1 MERYRARLEEHY
13 IPEVVRVYC
22 ANPRCAKWHH
32 PRTFNDSDQ
41 RWTVVAC
48 ECGTTTCVGCKA
60 EKLSQHVCEKVDSS
74 KRPEWLPEYSAEC
87 RVKQCP
93 KCAEWIQLS
102 EACNHMECS
111 SCHHQFCV
119 VCLLPWT
126 GSHGNEDVEDSWGCP
141 TYGDPACG
149 YDDDGFEKPPRGLHF
164 YTGRDGLGQPRQR
177 RENTLRQALNELDQ
191 ATTEIIATLTASAER
206 IEAEALQSDQARGEA
221 GQHEELVQ
229 TLRER
234 LSALEREFND
244 GVPPALEPF
253 VFVVDEDRDEVAV
266 QQLRDQLQQLQQRL
280 APVPDD
286 EPDEEEQ
293 LGFVVD
299 EDEDENEVEQLRAQ
313 GLQQRLGLVPN
324 AGEGSSDSDDD
335 LNDAQQLNEE
345 EGFVVE
351 DHFDDP
357 ELRRLPRLVTVP
369 GDDGESS
376 DSD

>member
-1 MERYRARLEEHY
+1 
-13 IPEVVRVYC
+13 
-22 ANPRCAKWHH
+22 
-32 PRTFNDSDQ
+32 
-41 RWTVVAC
+41 
-48 ECGTTTCVGCKA
+48 
-60 EKLSQHVCEKVDSS
+60 
-74 KRPEWLPEYSAEC
+74 
-87 RVKQCP
+87 
-93 KCAEWIQLS
+93 
-102 EACNHMECS
+102 
-111 SCHHQFCV
+111 
-119 VCLLPWT
+119 
-126 GSHGNEDVEDSWGCP
+126 
-141 TYGDPACG
+141 
-149 YDDDGFEKPPRGLHF
+149 
-164 YTGRDGLGQPRQR
+164 
-177 RENTLRQALNELDQ
+177 LNELDQ

-299 EDEDENEVEQLRAQ
+299 EDEDEDEVEQLRAQ

-376 DSD
+376 DSDEDSEIDPNPTLPNANPFLAVLVDVENQIPNAESPDEMELPSPEEPGVDAFTYMQTFWFGLPIDNADFELPSDDESVSTCPMRPYMGHSTRWIMVLGICFRRRRCLTRTMSGSDLEVGRVLELRFRIIGIGMRCWSGRRSSS